1 MSGVSF
7 VSFDDKLRE
16 YTFISLY
23 LSAEVLIIHHMTEEL
38 QSAVD
43 SAVEAL
49 TSALN
54 PKQIYLFGSCARGT
68 AIDGSDIDLLVV
80 VEDGSGD
87 KLSNT
92 SKAYRATRQLNVSKD
107 IIVDQESVF
116 KKRARWVSSIE
127 REVMEAGKLVYGRS

>member
-1 MSGVSF
+1 
-7 VSFDDKLRE
+7 
-16 YTFISLY
+16 
-23 LSAEVLIIHHMTEEL
+23 MTEEL

-68 AIDGSDIDLLVV
+68 VIDGSDIDLLVV

-127 REVMEAGKLVYGRS
+127 REVMESGKLVYGRS

>member
-127 REVMEAGKLVYGRS
+127 REVMESGKLVYGRS